1 MRRHPGLWRGLH
13 PTVTRSA
20 AIYGCASHRLT
31 AEEKAFFSDVRPWG
45 FIVFRR
51 NVDSPEQ
58 MRALTDEM
66 RDCVGDADAPVLIDQ
81 EGGRVQRMGPPHWP
95 KYPPAEAYLKAT
107 NDPLAA
113 RELVRLGARLMAHDL
128 RAVGVNVD
136 CAPVLDV
143 PVPGAHDII
152 GDRAWA
158 RDPQTVALLGRAAAE
173 GLLAGGVLPVIKHM
187 PGHGRA
193 FADSHHD
200 LPVVHA
206 DLAHLD
212 EWDFAPFRALSDMP
226 LAMTAHVVFAA
237 VDPKRPATTSKK
249 AVKLMREALGFG
261 GLIMTDDLSMKAL
274 SGSLRD
280 RAESA
285 LKAGCDVVLHCNGD
299 LDEMRA
305 VAGGVDPLK
314 GRAAKRA
321 AAALARIVR
330 EAEPLDALAAR
341 DRFDALMAGRLEA
354 ARGPDVG
361 EAQA

>member
-1 MRRHPGLWRGLH
+1 M
-13 PTVTRSA
+13 TRSA
-20 AIYGCASHRLT
+20 AIYGCSGHRLT
-31 AEEKAFFSDVRPWG
+31 AAEKAFFADVRPWG

-51 NVDSPEQ
+51 NVDSPDQ

-81 EGGRVQRMGPPHWP
+81 EGGRVQRMGPPHWA
-95 KYPPAEAYLKAT
+95 KYPPAEAYLKAA
-107 NDPLAA
+107 DGVLRA
-113 RELVRLGARLMAHDL
+113 RELVRLGARLMANDL

-152 GDRAWA
+152 GDRAFA
-158 RDPQTVALLGRAAAE
+158 RDPATVAMLGRAAAE
-173 GLLAGGVLPVIKHM
+173 GLLAGGVLPVVKHM

-193 FADSHHD
+193 FADSHHA

-206 DLAHLD
+206 DLATLD
-212 EWDFAPFRALSDMP
+212 GWDFAPFKALSDMP
-226 LAMTAHVVFAA
+226 LAMTAHVVFDA
-237 VDPKRPATTSKK
+237 VDPKRPATTSRK
-249 AVKLMREALGFG
+249 ALKLMRDGLGFG

-274 SGSLRD
+274 SGSLRE
-280 RAESA
+280 RAEAS

-299 LDEMRA
+299 LKEMRE
-305 VAGGVDPLK
+305 VAEGVGKLK
-314 GRAAKRA
+314 GKAGKRA
-321 AAALARIVR
+321 AASLARIVR
-330 EAEPLDALAAR
+330 EVEPLDVFAAR
-341 DRFDALMAGRLEA
+341 DRFDALMAGKVEA